1 MINEIFGYQFN
12 NPELLLEAL
21 SHPSLCFKQDNS
33 KSYERLEFL
42 GDAVLGLIIIEHLIK
57 RFPNEDEG
65 DLAKRKAYLV
75 SGETLAKIG
84 DSLSLGSKIKMSISE
99 DKHGGRE
106 NPHNI
111 ENALEATIAAIYLD
125 SNLEVTKNIVLKHW
139 EYYIVN
145 MKEIPLDPK
154 SQLQE
159 ELQKRGMKLPQYVL
173 VEQTGPAHDLMFKVR
188 INIQGYNEAIGTG
201 KSKKE
206 AEKEAAKEM
215 LDYILI

>member
-1 MINEIFGYQFN
+1 MINEIFGYKFN
-12 NPELLLEAL
+12 NPDLLLEAL
-21 SHPSLCFKQDNS
+21 SHPSLFSKQDNS

-65 DLAKRKAYLV
+65 DLAKRKAHLV
-75 SGETLAKIG
+75 SGEILAKIG
-84 DSLSLGSKIKMSISE
+84 DSLNLGSKIEMSRSE
-99 DKHGGRE
+99 EKYGGRD

-125 SNLEVTKNIVLKHW
+125 SNLEVTKNIILKYW
-139 EYYIVN
+139 KYYIDN

-154 SQLQE
+154 SHLQE
-159 ELQKRGMKLPQYVL
+159 ELQKRGMKLPQYDL
-173 VEQTGPAHDLMFKVR
+173 VEQTGPAHDLIFKVR
-188 INIQGYNEAIGTG
+188 IDIQGYNEAIGIG

-215 LDYILI
+215 LEYILI